1 MNKSEKT
8 KSKIFE
14 EAKKLF
20 WNYGYSNVSVRQ
32 IAKVAQV
39 DVALIPRYY
48 LSKLNLFKT
57 TIGSFDWVHD
67 FDINDDNII
76 DVYVGWLLASMD
88 IKDEITVVKMLIM
101 NSSDPVVGNLVK
113 DINIKKMRN
122 PILKKLKKVSPLQY
136 DLMISAFIGI
146 SQTRKTLKMPSLV
159 SLKKAEYEKVLKHIF
174 KAATS
179 SKHK

>member
-8 KSKIFE
+8 KSKIRE

-32 IAKVAQV
+32 IAKAAKV

-48 LSKLNLFKT
+48 LSKLGLFKAT
-57 TIGSFDWVHD
+57 LDPFDWVHD
-67 FDINDDNII
+67 IDINDENII
-76 DVYVGWLLASMD
+76 DVFTGWLLESMD
-88 IKDEITVVKMLIM
+88 IKDETTVVKMLIM
-101 NSSDPVVGNLVK
+101 NSSDPVVGDFIKN
-113 DINIKKMRN
+113 INIKKIRN

-159 SLKKAEYEKVLKHIF
+159 LLRKAQYEKVLKHIF
-174 KAATS
+174 KAAIS
-179 SKHK
+179 FKHK

>member
-8 KSKIFE
+8 KSKILK

-32 IAKVAQV
+32 IAKAAKV
-39 DVALIPRYY
+39 DAALIPRYY
-48 LSKLNLFKT
+48 LSKLDLFKT
-57 TIGSFDWVHD
+57 TIGSFDWVRD

-88 IKDEITVVKMLIM
+88 IKDETTVVKMLIM
-101 NSSDPVVGNLVK
+101 NSSDPIVGDFIKN
-113 DINIKKMRN
+113 INIKKIRN

-159 SLKKAEYEKVLKHIF
+159 LLRKAQYEKVLKHIF
-174 KAATS
+174 KAAIS
-179 SKHK
+179 FKHK

>member
-1 MNKSEKT
+1 M
-8 KSKIFE
+8 
-14 EAKKLF
+14 L
-20 WNYGYSNVSVRQ
+20 
-32 IAKVAQV
+32 
-39 DVALIPRYY
+39 D
-48 LSKLNLFKT
+48 LFKT

-88 IKDEITVVKMLIM
+88 IKDETTVVKMLIM
-101 NSSDPVVGNLVK
+101 NSSDPVVGYLVK

-159 SLKKAEYEKVLKHIF
+159 SLKKAQYEKVLKHIF
-174 KAATS
+174 KAAIS
-179 SKHK
+179 FKHK